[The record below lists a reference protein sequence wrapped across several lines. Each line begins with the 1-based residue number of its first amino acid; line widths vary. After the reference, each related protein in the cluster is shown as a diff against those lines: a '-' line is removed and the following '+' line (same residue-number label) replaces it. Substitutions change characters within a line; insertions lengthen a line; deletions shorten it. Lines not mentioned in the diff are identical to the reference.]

1 MEKGFAKKFQQARN
15 KPSGVRS
22 RSALPATAV
31 KKAPILEVIDLR
43 LVRLKT
49 TILNG
54 VSWRVD
60 RGQNWVIV
68 GPNGCG
74 KTSLLRTLT
83 GYLSASSGEISL
95 LGQRYG
101 ETDWRDLRTQI
112 GLVTSALQPSIPLAE
127 EALET
132 VVSGKFAQLDLWA
145 KPSAGDWKM
154 ARRWLK
160 HVKLS
165 HLAERAWIYLSQGER
180 QRVLI
185 ARALMTKPR
194 LLILDEPCAG
204 LDPVAREQFL
214 QFLESLARHPR
225 SPALVLVTHHVE
237 EIVPAF
243 THALLLR
250 GGSVVDAG
258 PRESALTGANLSK
271 TFGERVKLSRTGTR
285 LTLRVALSASS
296 E

>member
-1 MEKGFAKKFQQARN
+1 MPKGFAKKFQQARN
-15 KPSGVRS
+15 KNVERNTSQDESPHLS
-22 RSALPATAV
+22 R
-31 KKAPILEVIDLR
+31 KKPILEVIDLR
-43 LVRLKT
+43 LERLKT

-74 KTSLLRTLT
+74 KTSLLRSLT
-83 GYLSASSGEISL
+83 GYLSASSGEINL

-112 GLVTSALQPSIPLAE
+112 GIVTSALQPSIPPAE
-127 EALET
+127 KALET

-145 KPSAGDWKM
+145 KPSPEDWAL
-154 ARRWLK
+154 ARRWLN

-165 HLAERAWIYLSQGER
+165 HLEDRAWIYLSQGER

-214 QFLESLARHPR
+214 QFLEALARHPR

-250 GGSVVDAG
+250 AGEVVQAG
-258 PRESALTGANLSK
+258 PRERVLTNANLSH
-271 TFGERVKLSRTGTR
+271 TFGEQVKLGRIGSR
-285 LTLRVALSASS
+285 LNLRVRLRTH
-296 E
+296 